1 MVMRLPARFHVSI
14 NSQLH
19 SAFGNKPE
27 LQLRAAHTDSGWH
40 RCWYSVCQPRV
51 LRHPEQYAETDA
63 SGVEAPLFRAL
74 SDLRINS
81 AVKCKYQESVGVLLV
96 CVHVARLQVNS
107 GLSTAS

>member
-1 MVMRLPARFHVSI
+1 MVMPPGALSRI
-14 NSQLH
+14 DNSQLH